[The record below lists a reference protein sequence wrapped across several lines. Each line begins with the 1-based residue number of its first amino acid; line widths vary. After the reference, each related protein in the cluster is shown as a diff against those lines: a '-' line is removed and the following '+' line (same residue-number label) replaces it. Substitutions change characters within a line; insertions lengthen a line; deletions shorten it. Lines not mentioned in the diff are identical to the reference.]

1 MEVNT
6 QFNVGD
12 QVWLVEANKVV
23 LKIVTDLII
32 TLEGDTMK
40 ITYSTHGNSDIPEN
54 RLFKTKK
61 ELLESL

>member
-6 QFNVGD
+6 KFNVGD
-12 QVWLVEANKVV
+12 QVWIVESNKAV
-23 LKIVTDLII
+23 LKIVTDLLIV
-32 TLEGDTMK
+32 LEGDTVK
-40 ITYSTHGNSDIPEN
+40 ITYSTHGNSDLPEN